1 MRKLIIL
8 LVLITGFCLHLLA
21 QSEWIVP
28 QERKGRLSPFEFSD
42 ESRAKGL
49 DHYNKNCASCHGQPG
64 AGNYQNLVP
73 PPGDPASVNF
83 QMNLD
88 GEIFYKV
95 MEGRNQMPSFKSV
108 LTQDEIWEII
118 SFLRSYN
125 PDYVH
130 AFMPTAEKSA
140 YGGIVSITLTH
151 LKDAGKIEAKV
162 TGTRN
167 GVIENIAGA
176 EVVLRVKRTFGSLL
190 AGEPQETNQ
199 NGIAVFNEPSDLP
212 GNKDGLLELT
222 AQLTNQDA
230 YGITRADTALA
241 VGKPFEA
248 VSLTAERAMWNT
260 VRKAPIWLLI
270 TFSLA
275 VLLAWAT
282 IFYILHQLKKITD
295 IGKNVVEE
303 WD

>member
-1 MRKLIIL
+1 MRKLIIFL
-8 LVLITGFCLHLLA
+8 LLTTGFCIHLLA
-21 QSEWIVP
+21 KSEWIVP

-42 ESRAKGL
+42 ESRTKGL
-49 DHYNKNCASCHGQPG
+49 NHYNLNCASCHGQPG
-64 AGNYQNLVP
+64 AANYQNLVP
-73 PPGDPASVNF
+73 PPGDPASADF

-95 MEGRNQMPSFKSV
+95 MEGRDQMPSFKSV

-118 SFLRSYN
+118 SYIRSYN
-125 PDYVH
+125 SDYVH

-162 TGTRN
+162 TGAKN

-176 EVVLRVKRTFGSLL
+176 EVVLRVKRTFGSLMVS
-190 AGEPQETNQ
+190 EPQETNQ

-212 GNKDGLLELT
+212 GNKEGLLELT

-270 TFSLA
+270 TFSMA
-275 VLLAWAT
+275 VVLAWGT

-295 IGKNVVEE
+295 IGKNAVKE
-303 WD
+303 

>member
-1 MRKLIIL
+1 MRKLIIF
-8 LVLITGFCLHLLA
+8 LVLITGFCIRLLA

-42 ESRAKGL
+42 ESRTKGL
-49 DHYNKNCASCHGQPG
+49 NHYNLNCALCHGQPG

-73 PPGDPASVNF
+73 PPGDPASADF

-95 MEGRNQMPSFKSV
+95 MEGRDQMPSFKSV

-118 SFLRSYN
+118 SYIRSYN

-162 TGTRN
+162 TGAKN

-176 EVVLRVKRTFGSLL
+176 EVVLRVKRTFGSLMVS
-190 AGEPQETNQ
+190 EPQETNQ

-212 GNKDGLLELT
+212 GNKEGLLELT

-270 TFSLA
+270 TFSMA
-275 VLLAWAT
+275 VVLAWGT

-295 IGKNVVEE
+295 IGKNEVKE
-303 WD
+303 